1 MEEKNICKKCGCAD
15 ARNYPLVTIRTMTVR
30 NLSGIKKYH
39 ALGEVFS
46 IDLCDGCIDE
56 WIAGRT
62 VAKPQLLRALR
73 LPLLLLLV
81 AVAVHF
87 LELATI
93 IRWVLCLL
101 FGGFSI
107 AVAVS
112 EYKRIKKETADIA
125 AGKGNFTRNHM
136 IEELAASL
144 LPEKHQDAKL
154 TYLLRSRV
162 LDEKQLQALY
172 NEYGISRK
180 KLSSIRSYLLTTPES
195 EVNKGLEEPKLPE
208 RKRFGRL
215 SK

>member
-1 MEEKNICKKCGCAD
+1 MEEKNICKKCGYAD

-56 WIAGRT
+56 WIDGRT

-112 EYKRIKKETADIA
+112 EYKRIKKETAD
-125 AGKGNFTRNHM
+125 
-136 IEELAASL
+136 
-144 LPEKHQDAKL
+144 
-154 TYLLRSRV
+154 
-162 LDEKQLQALY
+162 
-172 NEYGISRK
+172 
-180 KLSSIRSYLLTTPES
+180 
-195 EVNKGLEEPKLPE
+195 
-208 RKRFGRL
+208 
-215 SK
+215 